1 MRTMRLLLCGGAFFL
16 LTAWHSTAQWVTQTL
31 QLKPGWNS
39 VCLWLQPAA
48 GDLDEVFANS
58 AVRCVWQWDRRFTTV
73 QFQSNPN
80 KLLPEERHWQYWY
93 PPTSLAM
100 FLNSIKSLVGGES
113 YLIEVQSNAAPFAI
127 TLKGQPILPAPKWV
141 PYEMN
146 FVGFPTGPAPGPY
159 FLDYFRG
166 STQIDVSTTYDANIF
181 TVKSS
186 SASLPVTA
194 PGRTRMERGVA
205 YWVRLQDVT
214 GYVAPFTIQ
223 GLGGGLMDFGTDV
236 QEHTFT
242 IANASTSAVQVVLS
256 PVASESP
263 PEGQPALAGPVPLS
277 WYNVISLTNRAWVQF
292 TEPFT
297 VSVPARGQASVRLAI
312 RRGDLGPAAAGA
324 LFQSLVNVQDTAG
337 RVLYQL
343 PVRAT
348 PDPAGAGVHS
358 LVKGGDG
365 PGSAKSDPSGHNA
378 FEGLWLGEAQI
389 SAVSHPVSTTN
400 GWDATTLSAARD
412 RYPVRLILHV
422 DGSGAVRLL
431 QRVIV
436 APVPTPPINQPA
448 FVLYAD
454 ENLVPA
460 GTTNAARISSTT
472 LHYLAPQLMAGTFFG
487 ANLTC
492 AFTLGYND
500 PLNPFK
506 HLYHPDHNNLTSDY
520 STNLPAGAE
529 SWDIGRTITLTFSS
543 LTNYPNEPM
552 WGTDAAGG
560 VYSETVTGL
569 REYPVRCA
577 GYFGL
582 RRVNRVNVLQQ

>member
-1 MRTMRLLLCGGAFFL
+1 MRNLRRLLCGAAMLL
-16 LTAWHSTAQWVTQTL
+16 LTAWHGQAQWVSQTL
-31 QLKPGWNS
+31 QLKPGWNA
-39 VCLWLQPAA
+39 VCLWIAPATA
-48 GDLDEVFANS
+48 DLNEVFADS
-58 AVRCVWQWDRRFTTV
+58 AVRSVWQWDRRFTSV
-73 QFQSNPN
+73 QFQTDPT
-80 KLLPEERHWQYWY
+80 KLLPEDPHWQYWY
-93 PPTSLAM
+93 APSSGLG
-100 FLNSIKSLVGGES
+100 FLSGIKSLVGGES
-113 YLIEVQSNAAPFAI
+113 YLIEVQSNAAPLAVV
-127 TLKGQPILPAPKWV
+127 LKGQPVLPNPKWV

-146 FVGFPTGPAPGPY
+146 FVGFPSGPAPGPY

-166 STQIDVSTTYDANIF
+166 ATQIDATTTYDPGIY

-186 SASLPVTA
+186 SATLPVTA

-214 GYVAPFTIQ
+214 GYVAPFTV
-223 GLGGGLMDFGTDV
+223 GGVSGGLLDFGTEV

-242 IANASTSAVQVVLS
+242 LVNASTAALQVVLA
-256 PVASESP
+256 PAASEP
-263 PEGQPALAGPVPLS
+263 PPAGQPALAGAVPLS
-277 WYNVISLTNRAWVQF
+277 YYNVVSLTNRSWVSF
-292 TEPFT
+292 TQPYT
-297 VSVPARGQASVRLAI
+297 VAIAARGQAAVRWAI

-324 LFQSLVNVQDTAG
+324 RFQSLVNVQDTAG
-337 RVLYQL
+337 LALYQL
-343 PVRAT
+343 AVRAT
-348 PDPAGAGVHS
+348 PDPAGAGFRS
-358 LVKGGDG
+358 LAALKDPPVLGGSVL
-365 PGSAKSDPSGHNA
+365 PGHNA

-389 SAVSHPVSTTN
+389 SSVNHPVATTN
-400 GWDATTLSAARD
+400 GWDATTLSATRD

-436 APVPTPPINQPA
+436 APVASPPTNQPA
-448 FVLYAD
+448 FVLYSD

-472 LHYLAPQLMAGTFFG
+472 LHYLPPQLMVGTFFDTS
-487 ANLTC
+487 LTS
-492 AFTLGYND
+492 AITLDYND

-506 HLYHPDHNNLTSDY
+506 HLYHPDHDNLTSDY

-529 SWDIGRTITLTFSS
+529 SWNISRTITLAFSS
-543 LTNYPNEPM
+543 ATNYPSDPM
-552 WGTDAAGG
+552 WGTALAGG

-582 RRVNRVNVLQQ
+582 RRVNRVNVLQ

>member
-1 MRTMRLLLCGGAFFL
+1 MRNMRLLLCSGAILL
-16 LTAWHSTAQWVTQTL
+16 LTACHSNAQWVTQTL

-39 VCLWLQPAA
+39 VCLWINPVA
-48 GDLDEVFANS
+48 GELSDVFANS
-58 AVRCVWQWDRRFTTV
+58 AVRSVWQWDRRYTSV
-73 QFQSNPN
+73 QFQTDPT
-80 KLLPEERHWQYWY
+80 KLLPEDPHWQYWY
-93 PPTSLAM
+93 PPTSLAS
-100 FLNSIKSLVGGES
+100 FLSSIKSLVGGES
-113 YLIEVQSNAAPFAI
+113 YLIELPATAAPLTI
-127 TLKGQPILPAPKWV
+127 TLKGKPILPTPNWV

-146 FVGFPTGPAPGPY
+146 FVGFPSGPAPGPY

-166 STQIDVSTTYDANIF
+166 CTQIDVSTTYDPGIY

-194 PGRTRMERGVA
+194 PARTRMERGVA

-214 GYVAPFTIQ
+214 GFVAPFTID
-223 GLGGGLMDFGTDV
+223 GLGNGLMDFGTEV

-256 PVASESP
+256 PAASESP
-263 PEGQPALAGPVPLS
+263 PLGQPALAGAVPLS
-277 WYNVISLTNRAWVQF
+277 WYNVVSLTNRTWVNF
-292 TEPFT
+292 DGPFT
-297 VSVPARGQASVRLAI
+297 ISVPASGKADVRLSI

-324 LFQSLVNVQDTAG
+324 VFQSLVNIQDTAG
-337 RVLYQL
+337 RALYQL
-343 PVRAT
+343 PVCAT
-348 PDPAGAGVHS
+348 PDLSGAGFRAAKDGGAALPGHS
-358 LVKGGDG
+358 
-365 PGSAKSDPSGHNA
+365 A

-389 SAVSHPVSTTN
+389 SAVNHPVSTTN
-400 GWDATTLSAARD
+400 GWDATTLSATRD

-436 APVPTPPINQPA
+436 APVPTPPTNQPA

-454 ENLVPA
+454 EKLVPA

-472 LHYLAPQLMAGTFFG
+472 LHYVPPQLMVGAFF
-487 ANLTC
+487 ATNLTC

-520 STNLPAGAE
+520 STNLPAGVE
-529 SWDIGRTITLTFSS
+529 SWDIGRTITLAFSS

>member
-1 MRTMRLLLCGGAFFL
+1 
-16 LTAWHSTAQWVTQTL
+16 
-31 QLKPGWNS
+31 
-39 VCLWLQPAA
+39 
-48 GDLDEVFANS
+48 
-58 AVRCVWQWDRRFTTV
+58 
-73 QFQSNPN
+73 
-80 KLLPEERHWQYWY
+80 
-93 PPTSLAM
+93 
-100 FLNSIKSLVGGES
+100 
-113 YLIEVQSNAAPFAI
+113 
-127 TLKGQPILPAPKWV
+127 
-141 PYEMN
+141 
-146 FVGFPTGPAPGPY
+146 
-159 FLDYFRG
+159 
-166 STQIDVSTTYDANIF
+166 
-181 TVKSS
+181 
-186 SASLPVTA
+186 
-194 PGRTRMERGVA
+194 
-205 YWVRLQDVT
+205 
-214 GYVAPFTIQ
+214 
-223 GLGGGLMDFGTDV
+223 
-236 QEHTFT
+236 
-242 IANASTSAVQVVLS
+242 
-256 PVASESP
+256 
-263 PEGQPALAGPVPLS
+263 VPLS
-277 WYNVISLTNRAWVQF
+277 WYNVVSLTNRAWVQF

-436 APVPTPPINQPA
+436 APVPTPPTNQPA

-460 GTTNAARISSTT
+460 GTTNAARISSTA
-472 LHYLAPQLMAGTFFG
+472 LHYLPPQLMAGTFF
-487 ANLTC
+487 ATNLTC

-529 SWDIGRTITLTFSS
+529 SWTIGRTITMAFSS
-543 LTNYPNEPM
+543 LTNYPSDPM
-552 WGTDAAGG
+552 WGTDLAGG